1 MKIFFIICLI
11 LIIILLIV
19 NIADINRFIQVD
31 YKIGTDKI
39 DKEIKVVFLSDM
51 HNKEFGKENRRL
63 FAAIRN
69 INPDIIC
76 CGGDMLTAHPG
87 VDTMPPVRLLSKLKD
102 YPIYYGIGNHEYRMK
117 IYRDDYGN
125 TYDEYVEKLKG
136 MGVKVLE
143 NERAV
148 IEALNIS
155 IQGLMIDKS
164 YYKRFEKKE
173 MTSEYV
179 RELTGHKGKEYEI
192 MLAHN
197 PEYFKAYEES
207 GADLVLSG
215 HIHGGIVRLPF
226 VGGVISPRL
235 RLFPKFDG
243 GLFVKNNTTMVLSRG
258 IGSHTLPIRI
268 FNPGELIVITL
279 LPCKN

>member
-102 YPIYYGIGNHEYRMK
+102 YPIYYGIKNPNRQ
-117 IYRDDYGN
+117 
-125 TYDEYVEKLKG
+125 
-136 MGVKVLE
+136 
-143 NERAV
+143 
-148 IEALNIS
+148 S
-155 IQGLMIDKS
+155 
-164 YYKRFEKKE
+164 
-173 MTSEYV
+173 MTS
-179 RELTGHKGKEYEI
+179 
-192 MLAHN
+192 
-197 PEYFKAYEES
+197 
-207 GADLVLSG
+207 
-215 HIHGGIVRLPF
+215 
-226 VGGVISPRL
+226 
-235 RLFPKFDG
+235 
-243 GLFVKNNTTMVLSRG
+243 NTT
-258 IGSHTLPIRI
+258 T
-268 FNPGELIVITL
+268 
-279 LPCKN
+279 